1 MTSNGTLSL
10 FQNNST
16 DLNEIVELF
25 QNKKVEILC
34 GAGMSRA
41 SGCALANDISI
52 KIMKSFGNFSE
63 KDVKILLS
71 KYPFEVIASAFI
83 RKKSDN
89 KLPLRELIKESLDEC
104 KGNIHSGHIALQF
117 LNSQGYIGKIYTT
130 NFDLLLE
137 DTFKGKSRMINDSTV
152 MDIEKALED
161 GDVPILHIHGTIENN
176 DFLISEKETINL
188 NTPLA
193 EILKGDM
200 VTKNFVLV
208 GYSMNDPDLRTIYLF
223 LKEMLMKHKVFQQG
237 YIVYPLDT
245 DKNTQPFEIEFVRRI
260 WEERGMTYIPMN
272 AEDFF
277 TTIVEKLKM
286 ANSRDLIISILNKRS
301 IDSRNE
307 SNIENVWK
315 EAKEMANK
323 MNTSNPHE
331 SIIAIAVSLGIK
343 VN

>member
-1 MTSNGTLSL
+1 
-10 FQNNST
+10 
-16 DLNEIVELF
+16 
-25 QNKKVEILC
+25 
-34 GAGMSRA
+34 
-41 SGCALANDISI
+41 
-52 KIMKSFGNFSE
+52 
-63 KDVKILLS
+63 
-71 KYPFEVIASAFI
+71 
-83 RKKSDN
+83 
-89 KLPLRELIKESLDEC
+89 
-104 KGNIHSGHIALQF
+104 
-117 LNSQGYIGKIYTT
+117 
-130 NFDLLLE
+130 
-137 DTFKGKSRMINDSTV
+137 
-152 MDIEKALED
+152 
-161 GDVPILHIHGTIENN
+161 
-176 DFLISEKETINL
+176 
-188 NTPLA
+188 
-193 EILKGDM
+193 
-200 VTKNFVLV
+200 
-208 GYSMNDPDLRTIYLF
+208 
-223 LKEMLMKHKVFQQG
+223 MLMKHKVFQQG